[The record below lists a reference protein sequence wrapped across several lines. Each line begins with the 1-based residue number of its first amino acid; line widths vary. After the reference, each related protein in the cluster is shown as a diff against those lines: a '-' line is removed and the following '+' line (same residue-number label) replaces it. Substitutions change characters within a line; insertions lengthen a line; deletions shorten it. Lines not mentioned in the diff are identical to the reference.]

1 MEHSDEMEKNT
12 ALLLKNYKAIN
23 KKVRTLGDRLKD
35 LTSFSK

>member
-23 KKVRTLGDRLKD
+23 KKVKTLGDRIKEI
-35 LTSFSK
+35 TSFAK